1 MVNGPALSSFP
12 QLKFSSGGGTGGG
25 TLNFH
30 QLYIFYAVASH
41 RSFSRAAE
49 SLSITQP
56 AVSIQV
62 QELEKFLGAALF
74 HRRTRGL
81 RITEV
86 GETVFAYAQQIFSL
100 SGKLLETLEE
110 IHNLQTGRL
119 ALGASTT
126 PGEYLLPQAVGRFR
140 QLYPGI
146 SVELSI
152 ANTQAITQRIL
163 NQELDLG
170 MVGRHP
176 TVGQDELGIIDYM
189 DDEIVL
195 VAAPTHPLAQQ
206 EKVTA
211 AQVAETGPNPAGAR
225 VRHPEHGR
233 GDFWRDGPEAGRC
246 LEPGQQRGP
255 EAGCHGWWR
264 CCCYFQ
270 HGCNSRNPRRNA
282 GHFAR
287 GGLGLPPAPDP
298 DLPQGT
304 ATLSQQT
311 GFPGVPDG
319 RTSCPANLSAFP
331 RMKGDSDQCLY

>member
-1 MVNGPALSSFP
+1 MVNGPGISSFP
-12 QLKFSSGGGTGGG
+12 QLKFSAGGGNGGG

-30 QLYIFYAVASH
+30 QLYIFFAVASH

-49 SLSITQP
+49 SLNITQP

-86 GETVFAYAQQIFSL
+86 GETVFTYAQQIFSL

-126 PGEYLLPQAVGRFR
+126 PGEYLLPMAVGRFR
-140 QLYPGI
+140 QSYPGI

-152 ANTQAITQRIL
+152 ANTRTITQRIL

-176 TVGQDELGIIDYM
+176 TAGADELGIIDYM

-195 VAAPTHPLAQQ
+195 VAAPTHPLALE
-206 EKVTA
+206 EKLTA
-211 AQVAETGPNPAGAR
+211 AQVAETGLILR
-225 VRHPEHGR
+225 
-233 GDFWRDGPEAGRC
+233 
-246 LEPGQQRGP
+246 EPGSATRNTAE
-255 EAGCHGWWR
+255 EA
-264 CCCYFQ
+264 F
-270 HGCNSRNPRRNA
+270 SE
-282 GHFAR
+282 
-287 GGLGLPPAPDP
+287 LGLTPSAALSLGSNEALKQAAMAGGGIAVISRMGVTAETRAGMLVI
-298 DLPQGT
+298 LPVEDWNCHRPL
-304 ATLSQQT
+304 TLIYPKERQ
-311 GFPGVPDG
+311 
-319 RTSCPANLSAFP
+319 LSPSKQAFLEYLLAERP
-331 RMKGDSDQCLY
+331 SLIR

>member
-211 AQVAETGPNPAGAR
+211 AQVAETGLILR
-225 VRHPEHGR
+225 
-233 GDFWRDGPEAGRC
+233 
-246 LEPGQQRGP
+246 EPGSATRNTAEETFGEMGLKP
-255 EAGCHGWWR
+255 VAALSLGSNEALKQAAMAGGGVAVISSMGVTAETRAGMLVILPVVDWDCHR
-264 CCCYFQ
+264 PLTLIYPKERQLSPSKQAFLEYLMAE
-270 HGCNSRNPRRNA
+270 R
-282 GHFAR
+282 
-287 GGLGLPPAPDP
+287 PAP
-298 DLPQGT
+298 
-304 ATLSQQT
+304 
-311 GFPGVPDG
+311 
-319 RTSCPANLSAFP
+319 RT
-331 RMKGDSDQCLY
+331 

>member
-1 MVNGPALSSFP
+1 MVNGPAMGTFP
-12 QLKFSSGGGTGGG
+12 QLKFSSGGGTGSG

-30 QLYIFYAVASH
+30 QLYIFFAVASH

-126 PGEYLLPQAVGRFR
+126 PGEYLLPLAVGRFR

-152 ANTQAITQRIL
+152 ANTLTITQRIL

-170 MVGRHP
+170 MVGSHP
-176 TVGQDELGIIDYM
+176 TLGQAELATIEYM
-189 DDEIVL
+189 EDEIVL
-195 VAAPTHPLAQQ
+195 VASPSHQLAQRHS
-206 EKVTA
+206 VTA
-211 AQVAETGPNPAGAR
+211 QEVVDAGLILREPGSATRNTAEECFNDLGITPSAALSLGSNQALKQAAMAGGGVAVISRMGITAETRAGMLVILPVADWDCR
-225 VRHPEHGR
+225 RPLTLVYPKERQLSPSKQA
-233 GDFWRDGPEAGRC
+233 F
-246 LEPGQQRGP
+246 LEYLQSER
-255 EAGCHGWWR
+255 
-264 CCCYFQ
+264 
-270 HGCNSRNPRRNA
+270 
-282 GHFAR
+282 
-287 GGLGLPPAPDP
+287 PAP
-298 DLPQGT
+298 LT
-304 ATLSQQT
+304 
-311 GFPGVPDG
+311 
-319 RTSCPANLSAFP
+319 
-331 RMKGDSDQCLY
+331 

>member
-1 MVNGPALSSFP
+1 MVNGPTVGTFP
-12 QLKFSSGGGTGGG
+12 QLKFSFGGGSGGG

-30 QLYIFYAVASH
+30 QLYIFFAVASH

-49 SLSITQP
+49 SLNITQP

-140 QLYPGI
+140 QIYPGI

-152 ANTQAITQRIL
+152 ANTRTITQRIL

-176 TVGQDELGIIDYM
+176 TAGQDELGIIDYM
-189 DDEIVL
+189 EDEIVL
-195 VAAPTHPLAQQ
+195 VAAPTHPLAQ
-206 EKVTA
+206 EDAVTA
-211 AQVAETGPNPAGAR
+211 AQVAETGLILRESGSATRNTA
-225 VRHPEHGR
+225 E
-233 GDFWRDGPEAGRC
+233 EAFN
-246 LEPGQQRGP
+246 E
-255 EAGCHGWWR
+255 
-264 CCCYFQ
+264 
-270 HGCNSRNPRRNA
+270 
-282 GHFAR
+282 
-287 GGLGLPPAPDP
+287 LGLSPNAA
-298 DLPQGT
+298 LSLGSNEALKQAAMAGGGIAVISRMGVT
-304 ATLSQQT
+304 AEVRAGMLVILSVTDWDCRRPLTLIYPKERQLSPSKQAFLEYLQT
-311 GFPGVPDG
+311 ERPGVPD
-319 RTSCPANLSAFP
+319 
-331 RMKGDSDQCLY
+331 

>member
-1 MVNGPALSSFP
+1 MVNGPTGASFP
-12 QLKFSSGGGTGGG
+12 QLKFSSGGGSGGG

-30 QLYIFYAVASH
+30 QLYIFFAVASH

-49 SLSITQP
+49 SLNITPP

-100 SGKLLETLEE
+100 SGKLLESLEE

-126 PGEYLLPQAVGRFR
+126 PGEYLLPLAVGRFR

-152 ANTQAITQRIL
+152 ANTRTITQRIL

-176 TVGQDELGIIDYM
+176 TAGLDELGIIDYM
-189 DDEIVL
+189 EDEIVL

-206 EKVTA
+206 DRVTA
-211 AQVAETGPNPAGAR
+211 AQVAETGLILREPGSATRNTAEEAFNALGLA
-225 VRHPEHGR
+225 
-233 GDFWRDGPEAGRC
+233 PEAALSLGSNEALKQAAMAGGGVAVISRMGVTAEIRAEMLVILPVVDWDC
-246 LEPGQQRGP
+246 RRPLTLIYPRERQLSPSKQAFLEYLQSERPI
-255 EAGCHGWWR
+255 
-264 CCCYFQ
+264 
-270 HGCNSRNPRRNA
+270 
-282 GHFAR
+282 
-287 GGLGLPPAPDP
+287 LP
-298 DLPQGT
+298 
-304 ATLSQQT
+304 
-311 GFPGVPDG
+311 
-319 RTSCPANLSAFP
+319 N
-331 RMKGDSDQCLY
+331 

>member
-1 MVNGPALSSFP
+1 MVNGPAMGTFP
-12 QLKFSSGGGTGGG
+12 QLKFSSGGGTGSG

-30 QLYIFYAVASH
+30 QLYIFFAVASH

-126 PGEYLLPQAVGRFR
+126 PGEYLLPMAVGRFR
-140 QLYPGI
+140 QLVSRALTLIFIHRQYP
-146 SVELSI
+146 SPSPN
-152 ANTQAITQRIL
+152 AFL

-170 MVGRHP
+170 MVGSHP
-176 TVGQDELGIIDYM
+176 TVGQDELGTSSITWRTR
-189 DDEIVL
+189 L
-195 VAAPTHPLAQQ
+195 FLWPRPPTRLS
-206 EKVTA
+206 
-211 AQVAETGPNPAGAR
+211 
-225 VRHPEHGR
+225 
-233 GDFWRDGPEAGRC
+233 
-246 LEPGQQRGP
+246 QRG
-255 EAGCHGWWR
+255 
-264 CCCYFQ
+264 
-270 HGCNSRNPRRNA
+270 
-282 GHFAR
+282 
-287 GGLGLPPAPDP
+287 
-298 DLPQGT
+298 
-304 ATLSQQT
+304 
-311 GFPGVPDG
+311 
-319 RTSCPANLSAFP
+319 
-331 RMKGDSDQCLY
+331 

>member
-1 MVNGPALSSFP
+1 MVNGPAMGTFP
-12 QLKFSSGGGTGGG
+12 QLKFSSGGGTGSG

-30 QLYIFYAVASH
+30 QLYIFFAVASH

-126 PGEYLLPQAVGRFR
+126 PGEYLLPLAVGRFR

-152 ANTQAITQRIL
+152 ANTRTITQRIL

-170 MVGRHP
+170 MVGSHP
-176 TVGQDELGIIDYM
+176 TLGQAELGTIEYM
-189 DDEIVL
+189 EDEIVL
-195 VAAPTHPLAQQ
+195 VASPSHPLAQRESVSAQ
-206 EKVTA
+206 EVVDAGLILREPGSATRNTAEECFNELGIAPAAALSLGSNQALKQAAMAGGGVAVISRMGVTA
-211 AQVAETGPNPAGAR
+211 ETRAGMLVILPVADWDCRRPLTLVYPKERQLSPSKQA
-225 VRHPEHGR
+225 
-233 GDFWRDGPEAGRC
+233 F
-246 LEPGQQRGP
+246 LEYLQSER
-255 EAGCHGWWR
+255 
-264 CCCYFQ
+264 
-270 HGCNSRNPRRNA
+270 
-282 GHFAR
+282 
-287 GGLGLPPAPDP
+287 PAP
-298 DLPQGT
+298 LT
-304 ATLSQQT
+304 
-311 GFPGVPDG
+311 
-319 RTSCPANLSAFP
+319 
-331 RMKGDSDQCLY
+331 

>member
-1 MVNGPALSSFP
+1 MVNGPTGGSFP
-12 QLKFSSGGGTGGG
+12 QLKFSSGGGSGGG

-30 QLYIFYAVASH
+30 QLYIFFAVASH

-100 SGKLLETLEE
+100 SGKLLESLEE

-126 PGEYLLPQAVGRFR
+126 PGEYLLPLAVGRFR
-140 QLYPGI
+140 QIYPGI

-152 ANTQAITQRIL
+152 ANTRTITQRIL

-176 TVGQDELGIIDYM
+176 TTGLDELGIIDYM
-189 DDEIVL
+189 EDEIVL
-195 VAAPTHPLAQQ
+195 VAAPTHPLANQ
-206 EKVTA
+206 ERVTA
-211 AQVAETGPNPAGAR
+211 AQVAETGLILR
-225 VRHPEHGR
+225 
-233 GDFWRDGPEAGRC
+233 
-246 LEPGQQRGP
+246 EPGSATRNTAE
-255 EAGCHGWWR
+255 EA
-264 CCCYFQ
+264 F
-270 HGCNSRNPRRNA
+270 NA
-282 GHFAR
+282 
-287 GGLGLPPAPDP
+287 LGL
-298 DLPQGT
+298 
-304 ATLSQQT
+304 
-311 GFPGVPDG
+311 VPD
-319 RTSCPANLSAFP
+319 AALSLGSNEAIKQAAMAGGGVAVISRMGVTAETRAGMLVILPVEDWDCRRPLTLIYPRERQLSPSKQAFLEYLQAERP
-331 RMKGDSDQCLY
+331 ILPN

>member
-1 MVNGPALSSFP
+1 MVNGPTGGAFP
-12 QLKFSSGGGTGGG
+12 QLRFSSGGGSGGG

-100 SGKLLETLEE
+100 SGKLLESLEE

-126 PGEYLLPQAVGRFR
+126 PGEYLLPLAVGRFR
-140 QLYPGI
+140 QIYPGI

-152 ANTQAITQRIL
+152 ANTRTITQRIL

-176 TVGQDELGIIDYM
+176 TAGLDELGIIDYM
-189 DDEIVL
+189 EDEIVL

-206 EKVTA
+206 DRITA
-211 AQVAETGPNPAGAR
+211 AQVAETGLILR
-225 VRHPEHGR
+225 
-233 GDFWRDGPEAGRC
+233 
-246 LEPGQQRGP
+246 EPGSATRNTAE
-255 EAGCHGWWR
+255 EA
-264 CCCYFQ
+264 F
-270 HGCNSRNPRRNA
+270 S
-282 GHFAR
+282 
-287 GGLGLPPAPDP
+287 GLGLAPDAALSLGSNEAIKQAAMAGGGVAVISRMGVTAETRAGMLVI
-298 DLPQGT
+298 LPVEDWDCRRPL
-304 ATLSQQT
+304 TLIYPKERQ
-311 GFPGVPDG
+311 
-319 RTSCPANLSAFP
+319 LSPSKQAFLEYLQSERP
-331 RMKGDSDQCLY
+331 ILPN

>member
-1 MVNGPALSSFP
+1 MVNGPAIGAFP
-12 QLKFSSGGGTGGG
+12 QLKFSTRGGNGSG

-49 SLSITQP
+49 TLSITQP

-126 PGEYLLPQAVGRFR
+126 PGEYLLPLAVGRFR

-152 ANTQAITQRIL
+152 ANTRSITQRIL

-176 TVGQDELGIIDYM
+176 TTGQDELGIIDYM
-189 DDEIVL
+189 EDEIIL
-195 VAAPTHPLAQQ
+195 VAAPDHPLARMD
-206 EKVTA
+206 KVTPEQVVEAGLILREPGSATRNTAEEAFNDLGITPVA
-211 AQVAETGPNPAGAR
+211 ALSLGSNQALKQAAMAGGGVAVISQMGVTAETRAGMLVTLAVENWDCR
-225 VRHPEHGR
+225 RPLPLIYPKERQLSPSKQAFLEYLQAEHPT
-233 GDFWRDGPEAGRC
+233 P
-246 LEPGQQRGP
+246 L
-255 EAGCHGWWR
+255 
-264 CCCYFQ
+264 
-270 HGCNSRNPRRNA
+270 
-282 GHFAR
+282 
-287 GGLGLPPAPDP
+287 
-298 DLPQGT
+298 T
-304 ATLSQQT
+304 
-311 GFPGVPDG
+311 
-319 RTSCPANLSAFP
+319 
-331 RMKGDSDQCLY
+331 

>member
-1 MVNGPALSSFP
+1 MVNGPVSASFP
-12 QLKFSSGGGTGGG
+12 RLKFANGNGGG

-62 QELEKFLGAALF
+62 QELEKFLGSPLF

-126 PGEYLLPQAVGRFR
+126 PGEYLLPLAVGRFR

-152 ANTQAITQRIL
+152 GNTSSIISRIL
-163 NQELDLG
+163 GQELDLG
-170 MVGRHP
+170 MVGSHP
-176 TVGQDELGIIDYM
+176 SASENDLGMIDYM
-189 DDEIVL
+189 EDEIVL
-195 VAAPTHPLAQQ
+195 VAAPTHPLAREERILAEQVAQAGLILREPGSATRNTSEQQ
-206 EKVTA
+206 FNELGITPGAALTLGSNQALKQAAMAGGGVAVISRMGVTA
-211 AQVAETGPNPAGAR
+211 ETRAGMLVVLPVLDWDCRRPLTLIYPKDRQLSPSKQAFLEYLQAER
-225 VRHPEHGR
+225 
-233 GDFWRDGPEAGRC
+233 
-246 LEPGQQRGP
+246 
-255 EAGCHGWWR
+255 
-264 CCCYFQ
+264 
-270 HGCNSRNPRRNA
+270 
-282 GHFAR
+282 
-287 GGLGLPPAPDP
+287 PAP
-298 DLPQGT
+298 LT
-304 ATLSQQT
+304 
-311 GFPGVPDG
+311 
-319 RTSCPANLSAFP
+319 
-331 RMKGDSDQCLY
+331 

>member
-1 MVNGPALSSFP
+1 MVNVPAVSSFP
-12 QLKFSSGGGTGGG
+12 QLKFSSGGGNPGG

-126 PGEYLLPQAVGRFR
+126 PGEYVLPQAVGRFR

-152 ANTQAITQRIL
+152 SNTYAITQRIL

-176 TVGQDELGIIDYM
+176 TAGQDELGIIDYM
-189 DDEIVL
+189 EDEIVL

-211 AQVAETGPNPAGAR
+211 AQVAETGLILR
-225 VRHPEHGR
+225 
-233 GDFWRDGPEAGRC
+233 
-246 LEPGQQRGP
+246 EPGS
-255 EAGCHGWWR
+255 AT
-264 CCCYFQ
+264 
-270 HGCNSRNPRRNA
+270 RNTA
-282 GHFAR
+282 EETFGE
-287 GGLGLPPAPDP
+287 LGLTPVAALSLGSNEALKQAAMAGGGIAVISRMGITAETRAGMLVV
-298 DLPQGT
+298 LPV
-304 ATLSQQT
+304 ADWDCHRTLTLIYPKERQLSPSKQAFLEYLLAERPTVQT
-311 GFPGVPDG
+311 
-319 RTSCPANLSAFP
+319 
-331 RMKGDSDQCLY
+331 

>member
-1 MVNGPALSSFP
+1 MVNVPAVSSFP
-12 QLKFSSGGGTGGG
+12 QLKFSSGGGNPGG

-126 PGEYLLPQAVGRFR
+126 PGEYVLPQAVGRFR

-152 ANTQAITQRIL
+152 SNTFAITQRIL

-176 TVGQDELGIIDYM
+176 TAGQDELGIIDYM

-211 AQVAETGPNPAGAR
+211 AQVAETGLILR
-225 VRHPEHGR
+225 
-233 GDFWRDGPEAGRC
+233 
-246 LEPGQQRGP
+246 EPGS
-255 EAGCHGWWR
+255 AT
-264 CCCYFQ
+264 
-270 HGCNSRNPRRNA
+270 RNTA
-282 GHFAR
+282 EETFGE
-287 GGLGLPPAPDP
+287 LGLTPVAALSLGSNEALKQAAMAGGGIAVISRMGITAETRAGMLVV
-298 DLPQGT
+298 LPV
-304 ATLSQQT
+304 ADWDCHRTLTLIYPKERQLSPSKQAFLEYLLAERPTVQT
-311 GFPGVPDG
+311 
-319 RTSCPANLSAFP
+319 
-331 RMKGDSDQCLY
+331 

>member
-1 MVNGPALSSFP
+1 MVNGPAIGTFP
-12 QLKFSSGGGTGGG
+12 QLKFSSGGGNPGG

-49 SLSITQP
+49 SLNITQP

-119 ALGASTT
+119 SLGASTT
-126 PGEYLLPQAVGRFR
+126 PGEYLLPMAVGRFR

-146 SVELSI
+146 NVDLHI
-152 ANTQAITQRIL
+152 ANTRTITQRIL

-170 MVGRHP
+170 MVGSHP
-176 TVGQDELGIIDYM
+176 TVGLDELGLIDYM
-189 DDEIVL
+189 EDEIVL
-195 VAAPTHPLAQQ
+195 VAAPTHPLAQ
-206 EKVTA
+206 EGAVTA
-211 AQVAETGPNPAGAR
+211 QQVVDAGLIVREPGSATRNTAEQYFGQLGITPTAALSLGSNQALKQAAMAGGGVAVISRMGVTAETRAGMLVTLPVVDWDCRRPLTLIYPKDRQLSPSKRA
-225 VRHPEHGR
+225 
-233 GDFWRDGPEAGRC
+233 F
-246 LEPGQQRGP
+246 LEYLQDERPSP
-255 EAGCHGWWR
+255 LA
-264 CCCYFQ
+264 
-270 HGCNSRNPRRNA
+270 
-282 GHFAR
+282 
-287 GGLGLPPAPDP
+287 
-298 DLPQGT
+298 
-304 ATLSQQT
+304 
-311 GFPGVPDG
+311 
-319 RTSCPANLSAFP
+319 
-331 RMKGDSDQCLY
+331 

>member
-1 MVNGPALSSFP
+1 MVNGPATGTFP
-12 QLKFSSGGGTGGG
+12 QLRFSSGGGNGGG

-41 RSFSRAAE
+41 HSFSRAAE

-119 ALGASTT
+119 SLGASTT
-126 PGEYLLPQAVGRFR
+126 PGEYLLPMAVGRFR

-146 SVELSI
+146 NVDLYI
-152 ANTQAITQRIL
+152 ANTRTITQRIL

-170 MVGRHP
+170 MVGSHP
-176 TVGQDELGIIDYM
+176 TAGQDDLGVIDYM
-189 DDEIVL
+189 EDEIVL
-195 VAAPTHPLAQQ
+195 VAAPTHPLAQENSVSAAEVVDAGLILREPGSATRNTAEAYFNQ
-206 EKVTA
+206 MGITPTAALSLGSNQALKQAAMAGGGVAVISRMGVTA
-211 AQVAETGPNPAGAR
+211 ETRAGMLVILPVTNWDCRRPLTLIYPKDRQLSPSKQAFLEYLQVERPSPLT
-225 VRHPEHGR
+225 
-233 GDFWRDGPEAGRC
+233 
-246 LEPGQQRGP
+246 
-255 EAGCHGWWR
+255 
-264 CCCYFQ
+264 
-270 HGCNSRNPRRNA
+270 
-282 GHFAR
+282 
-287 GGLGLPPAPDP
+287 
-298 DLPQGT
+298 
-304 ATLSQQT
+304 
-311 GFPGVPDG
+311 
-319 RTSCPANLSAFP
+319 
-331 RMKGDSDQCLY
+331 

>member
-1 MVNGPALSSFP
+1 MVNGPATGAFP
-12 QLKFSSGGGTGGG
+12 QLKFSTRGGNGSG

-49 SLSITQP
+49 TLSITQP

-126 PGEYLLPQAVGRFR
+126 PGEYLLPLAVGRFR

-152 ANTQAITQRIL
+152 ANTRSITQRIL

-176 TVGQDELGIIDYM
+176 TTGQDELGIIDYM
-189 DDEIVL
+189 EDEIIL
-195 VAAPTHPLAQQ
+195 VAAPNHPLAQMD
-206 EKVTA
+206 KVTPEQVVEAGLILREPGSATRNTAEEAFNELGITPVA
-211 AQVAETGPNPAGAR
+211 ALSLGSNQALKQAAMAGGGVAVISQMGVTAETRAGMLVTLAVENWDCR
-225 VRHPEHGR
+225 RPLTLIYPKER
-233 GDFWRDGPEAGRC
+233 QLSPSKQAF
-246 LEPGQQRGP
+246 LEYLQAERPTP
-255 EAGCHGWWR
+255 
-264 CCCYFQ
+264 
-270 HGCNSRNPRRNA
+270 
-282 GHFAR
+282 
-287 GGLGLPPAPDP
+287 L
-298 DLPQGT
+298 T
-304 ATLSQQT
+304 
-311 GFPGVPDG
+311 
-319 RTSCPANLSAFP
+319 
-331 RMKGDSDQCLY
+331 

>member
-1 MVNGPALSSFP
+1 MVNGPAVGTFP

-49 SLSITQP
+49 SLNITQP

-119 ALGASTT
+119 SLGASTT
-126 PGEYLLPQAVGRFR
+126 PGEYLLPMAVGRFR

-146 SVELSI
+146 NVDLYI
-152 ANTQAITQRIL
+152 ANTHTITQRIL

-170 MVGRHP
+170 MVGSHP
-176 TVGQDELGIIDYM
+176 TAGQDELGIIDYM
-189 DDEIVL
+189 EDEIVL
-195 VAAPTHPLAQQ
+195 VAAPTHPLAQA

-211 AQVAETGPNPAGAR
+211 QQVVDAGLILREPGSATRNTAERYFGQLGITPTAALSLGSNQALKQAAIAGGGVAVISRMGVTAETRAGMLVTLPVVDWDCR
-225 VRHPEHGR
+225 RPLTLVYP
-233 GDFWRDGPEAGRC
+233 RDRQLSPSKQAF
-246 LEPGQQRGP
+246 LEFLQEQ
-255 EAGCHGWWR
+255 
-264 CCCYFQ
+264 F
-270 HGCNSRNPRRNA
+270 NPRQFV
-282 GHFAR
+282 HE
-287 GGLGLPPAPDP
+287 
-298 DLPQGT
+298 
-304 ATLSQQT
+304 
-311 GFPGVPDG
+311 
-319 RTSCPANLSAFP
+319 
-331 RMKGDSDQCLY
+331 

>member
-1 MVNGPALSSFP
+1 MVNVPAVSSFP
-12 QLKFSSGGGTGGG
+12 QLKFSSGGGNPGG

-126 PGEYLLPQAVGRFR
+126 PGEYVLPQAVGRFR

-152 ANTQAITQRIL
+152 SNTFAITQRIL

-176 TVGQDELGIIDYM
+176 TAGQDELGIIDYM

-211 AQVAETGPNPAGAR
+211 AQVAETGLILR
-225 VRHPEHGR
+225 
-233 GDFWRDGPEAGRC
+233 
-246 LEPGQQRGP
+246 EPGS
-255 EAGCHGWWR
+255 AT
-264 CCCYFQ
+264 
-270 HGCNSRNPRRNA
+270 RNTA
-282 GHFAR
+282 EETFGA
-287 GGLGLPPAPDP
+287 LGLTPVAALSLGSNEALKQAAMAGGGIAVISRMGITAETRAGMLVV
-298 DLPQGT
+298 LPV
-304 ATLSQQT
+304 ADWDCHRPLTLIYPKERQ
-311 GFPGVPDG
+311 
-319 RTSCPANLSAFP
+319 LSPSKQAFLEYLLAERP
-331 RMKGDSDQCLY
+331 TIPT

>member
-1 MVNGPALSSFP
+1 MVNGPAIGAFP
-12 QLKFSSGGGTGGG
+12 QLKFSTRGGNGSG

-49 SLSITQP
+49 TLSITQP

-126 PGEYLLPQAVGRFR
+126 PGEYLLPLAVGRFR

-152 ANTQAITQRIL
+152 ANTRSITQRIL

-176 TVGQDELGIIDYM
+176 TTGQDELGIIDYM
-189 DDEIVL
+189 EDEIIL
-195 VAAPTHPLAQQ
+195 VAAPNHPLAQQ
-206 EKVTA
+206 DRVTPEQVVEAGLILREPGSATRNTAEEAFNDLGITPVAALSLGSNQALKQAAMAGGGVAVISQMGVTA
-211 AQVAETGPNPAGAR
+211 EARAGMLVTLAVENWDCRRPLTLIYPKERQLSPSKQAFLEYLQAERPTP
-225 VRHPEHGR
+225 
-233 GDFWRDGPEAGRC
+233 
-246 LEPGQQRGP
+246 L
-255 EAGCHGWWR
+255 
-264 CCCYFQ
+264 
-270 HGCNSRNPRRNA
+270 
-282 GHFAR
+282 
-287 GGLGLPPAPDP
+287 
-298 DLPQGT
+298 T
-304 ATLSQQT
+304 
-311 GFPGVPDG
+311 
-319 RTSCPANLSAFP
+319 
-331 RMKGDSDQCLY
+331 

>member
-1 MVNGPALSSFP
+1 MVNGPTVGTFP
-12 QLKFSSGGGTGGG
+12 QLKFSFGGGSGGG

-49 SLSITQP
+49 SLTITQP

-140 QLYPGI
+140 QIYPGI

-152 ANTQAITQRIL
+152 ANTRTITQRIL

-176 TVGQDELGIIDYM
+176 TAGLDELGIIDYM
-189 DDEIVL
+189 EDEIVL
-195 VAAPTHPLAQQ
+195 VAAPTHPLAQADD
-206 EKVTA
+206 VTA
-211 AQVAETGPNPAGAR
+211 AQVAETGLILRESGSATRNTA
-225 VRHPEHGR
+225 E
-233 GDFWRDGPEAGRC
+233 EAFN
-246 LEPGQQRGP
+246 E
-255 EAGCHGWWR
+255 
-264 CCCYFQ
+264 
-270 HGCNSRNPRRNA
+270 
-282 GHFAR
+282 
-287 GGLGLPPAPDP
+287 LGLSPSAALSLGSNEALKQAAMAGGGIAVISRMGVTAEVRAGMLVILQVRDWDCRRPLTLIYPKERQLSPSKQAFLEYLQTERPGAPD
-298 DLPQGT
+298 
-304 ATLSQQT
+304 
-311 GFPGVPDG
+311 
-319 RTSCPANLSAFP
+319 
-331 RMKGDSDQCLY
+331 

>member
-1 MVNGPALSSFP
+1 MVNGPIVGSFP
-12 QLKFSSGGGTGGG
+12 QLKFSSGGGSGTS

-119 ALGASTT
+119 SLGASTT
-126 PGEYLLPQAVGRFR
+126 PGEYLLPLAVGRFR

-146 SVELSI
+146 NVDLYI
-152 ANTQAITQRIL
+152 ANTRTITQRIL

-170 MVGRHP
+170 MVGSHP
-176 TVGQDELGIIDYM
+176 TVGQDELGFIDYM
-189 DDEIVL
+189 EDEIVL
-195 VAAPTHPLAQQ
+195 VAAPTHPLSQGGEITAQQ
-206 EKVTA
+206 VVDAGLILRESGSATRNTAEEYFGKLGITPTAALSLGSNQALKQAAMAGGGVAVISRMGVTA
-211 AQVAETGPNPAGAR
+211 ETRAGMLVTLPVVDWDCRRPLTLIYPKDRQLSPSKRA
-225 VRHPEHGR
+225 
-233 GDFWRDGPEAGRC
+233 F
-246 LEPGQQRGP
+246 LEYLQNERPSP
-255 EAGCHGWWR
+255 LA
-264 CCCYFQ
+264 
-270 HGCNSRNPRRNA
+270 
-282 GHFAR
+282 
-287 GGLGLPPAPDP
+287 
-298 DLPQGT
+298 
-304 ATLSQQT
+304 
-311 GFPGVPDG
+311 
-319 RTSCPANLSAFP
+319 
-331 RMKGDSDQCLY
+331 

>member
-1 MVNGPALSSFP
+1 MVNGPPMGTFP
-12 QLKFSSGGGTGGG
+12 QLKFSSGGGTGSG

-30 QLYIFYAVASH
+30 QLYIFFAVASH

-126 PGEYLLPQAVGRFR
+126 PGEYLLPLAVGRFR

-152 ANTQAITQRIL
+152 ANTLTITQRIL

-170 MVGRHP
+170 MVGSHP
-176 TVGQDELGIIDYM
+176 TLGQAELGTIEYM
-189 DDEIVL
+189 EDEIVL
-195 VAAPTHPLAQQ
+195 VAAPSHPLAQ
-206 EKVTA
+206 KDAVTA
-211 AQVAETGPNPAGAR
+211 EEVVEAGLILREPGSATRNTAEECFNDLGITPAAALSLGSNQALKQAAMAGGGVAVISRMGVTAETRAGMLVTLPVIDWDCRRPLTLVYPRERQLSPSKQA
-225 VRHPEHGR
+225 
-233 GDFWRDGPEAGRC
+233 F
-246 LEPGQQRGP
+246 LEYLQSER
-255 EAGCHGWWR
+255 
-264 CCCYFQ
+264 
-270 HGCNSRNPRRNA
+270 
-282 GHFAR
+282 
-287 GGLGLPPAPDP
+287 PAP
-298 DLPQGT
+298 LT
-304 ATLSQQT
+304 
-311 GFPGVPDG
+311 
-319 RTSCPANLSAFP
+319 
-331 RMKGDSDQCLY
+331 

>member
-1 MVNGPALSSFP
+1 MVNGPTVGSFP
-12 QLKFSSGGGTGGG
+12 QLKFSFGTGSGGG

-49 SLSITQP
+49 SLNITQP

-110 IHNLQTGRL
+110 IHNLETGRL

-140 QLYPGI
+140 QIYPGI

-152 ANTQAITQRIL
+152 ANTRTITQRIL

-176 TVGQDELGIIDYM
+176 TAGLDELGIIDYM
-189 DDEIVL
+189 EDEIVL

-206 EKVTA
+206 DEITA
-211 AQVAETGPNPAGAR
+211 AQVAETGLILR
-225 VRHPEHGR
+225 
-233 GDFWRDGPEAGRC
+233 
-246 LEPGQQRGP
+246 EPGSATRNTAE
-255 EAGCHGWWR
+255 EA
-264 CCCYFQ
+264 F
-270 HGCNSRNPRRNA
+270 ND
-282 GHFAR
+282 
-287 GGLGLPPAPDP
+287 LGLAPSAALSLGSNEALKQAAMAGGGIAVISRMGVTAEVRAGMLVI
-298 DLPQGT
+298 LPVRDWDCRRPL
-304 ATLSQQT
+304 TLIYPRERQ
-311 GFPGVPDG
+311 
-319 RTSCPANLSAFP
+319 LSPSKQAFLEYLQAERP
-331 RMKGDSDQCLY
+331 TLPS

>member
-1 MVNGPALSSFP
+1 MVNGPAMGTFP
-12 QLKFSSGGGTGGG
+12 QLKFSSGGGTGSG

-30 QLYIFYAVASH
+30 QLYIFFAVASH

-126 PGEYLLPQAVGRFR
+126 PGEYLLPLAVGRFR

-152 ANTQAITQRIL
+152 ANTLTITQRIL

-170 MVGRHP
+170 MVGSHP
-176 TVGQDELGIIDYM
+176 TLGQAELQTIEYM
-189 DDEIVL
+189 EDEIVL
-195 VAAPTHPLAQQ
+195 VASPSHPLAHR
-206 EKVTA
+206 ESVTA
-211 AQVAETGPNPAGAR
+211 QEVVDAGLILREPGSATRNTAEECFNDLGITPSAALSLGSNQALKQAAMAGGGVAVISRMGITAETRAGMLVILPVTDWNCRRPLTLVYPKERQLSPSKQA
-225 VRHPEHGR
+225 
-233 GDFWRDGPEAGRC
+233 F
-246 LEPGQQRGP
+246 LEYLQSER
-255 EAGCHGWWR
+255 
-264 CCCYFQ
+264 
-270 HGCNSRNPRRNA
+270 
-282 GHFAR
+282 
-287 GGLGLPPAPDP
+287 PAP
-298 DLPQGT
+298 LT
-304 ATLSQQT
+304 
-311 GFPGVPDG
+311 
-319 RTSCPANLSAFP
+319 
-331 RMKGDSDQCLY
+331 

>member
-1 MVNGPALSSFP
+1 MVNGPASSAFP
-12 QLKFSSGGGTGGG
+12 QLKFSSGGGNAGG

-126 PGEYLLPQAVGRFR
+126 PGEYLLPSAVGRFR
-140 QLYPGI
+140 QVYPGI
-146 SVELSI
+146 NVELSI
-152 ANTQAITQRIL
+152 ANTRTIIQRIL

-170 MVGRHP
+170 MVGSHP
-176 TVGQDELGIIDYM
+176 TAGQDELGIIDYVE
-189 DDEIVL
+189 DEIVL
-195 VAAPTHPLAQQ
+195 VAAPTHPLAQGNTI
-206 EKVTA
+206 TA
-211 AQVAETGPNPAGAR
+211 AQAV
-225 VRHPEHGR
+225 
-233 GDFWRDGPEAGRC
+233 EAGLILR
-246 LEPGQQRGP
+246 ESGS
-255 EAGCHGWWR
+255 AT
-264 CCCYFQ
+264 
-270 HGCNSRNPRRNA
+270 RNTAEECFR
-282 GHFAR
+282 
-287 GGLGLPPAPDP
+287 GLGITPSAALSLGSNEALKQAAMAGGGVAVISRMGVTAEVRAGMLVILPVKDWVCRRP
-298 DLPQGT
+298 L
-304 ATLSQQT
+304 TLIYPKERQLSPSKQAFLEYLQSER
-311 GFPGVPDG
+311 PGVPARPG
-319 RTSCPANLSAFP
+319 
-331 RMKGDSDQCLY
+331 

>member
-1 MVNGPALSSFP
+1 MVNGPTGTSFP
-12 QLKFSSGGGTGGG
+12 QLKFSSGGGSGGG

-30 QLYIFYAVASH
+30 QLYIFFAVASH

-49 SLSITQP
+49 SLNITQP

-100 SGKLLETLEE
+100 SGKLLESLEE

-126 PGEYLLPQAVGRFR
+126 PGEYLLPLAVGRFR

-152 ANTQAITQRIL
+152 ANTRTITQRIL

-176 TVGQDELGIIDYM
+176 TAGQDELGIIDYM
-189 DDEIVL
+189 EDEIVL
-195 VAAPTHPLAQQ
+195 VAAPNHPLAQQ
-206 EKVTA
+206 ERVTA
-211 AQVAETGPNPAGAR
+211 AQVAETGLILREPGSATRNTAEDAFRELGLT
-225 VRHPEHGR
+225 
-233 GDFWRDGPEAGRC
+233 PEAALSLGSNEALKQAAMAGGGVAVISRMGITAETRAGMLVVLPVENWDC
-246 LEPGQQRGP
+246 RRPLTLIYPRERQLSPSKQAFLEYLQTQ
-255 EAGCHGWWR
+255 
-264 CCCYFQ
+264 F
-270 HGCNSRNPRRNA
+270 NPRQFS
-282 GHFAR
+282 H
-287 GGLGLPPAPDP
+287 
-298 DLPQGT
+298 
-304 ATLSQQT
+304 
-311 GFPGVPDG
+311 
-319 RTSCPANLSAFP
+319 
-331 RMKGDSDQCLY
+331 